1 MMVGIALHLMM
12 MSHSDFLS
20 RVLSDDEEQAVNRI
34 VSAIEQCGELPKEQL
49 INATLMATIGLLT
62 SIDRDKAHHH
72 MIEGAEAAAQISG
85 KPIAIFYQDVDYMD
99 SASH

>member
-1 MMVGIALHLMM
+1 MM

>member
-1 MMVGIALHLMM
+1 MTYR
-12 MSHSDFLS
+12 HSDFLS

-34 VSAIEQCGELPKEQL
+34 VSAIEQCGGLPKEQL

-62 SIDRDKAHHH
+62 SIDREKAHHH
-72 MIEGAEAAAQISG
+72 MIEGAEAAAEING
-85 KPIAIFYQDVDYMD
+85 KPIAIFYKDVDYVA